1 MIRRDYI
8 LRMIEQFIQALARLR
23 SLKQERRWE
32 QVAGTLD
39 EEFQHFLGVNT
50 QAAEKLSET
59 ELMAHVM
66 RGEPSL
72 AVRDKTLLLTGLLK
86 EAGDAAAAQDR
97 LDESRA
103 WYLKGLHLLLAT
115 LGREAAFEVPECV
128 PRVEAFVSAL
138 AGAPLPLATQ
148 ARLMQHYEHLAEF
161 GRAEDKLFAMLEQ
174 EPENAALVDFGLAF
188 YERLGRQT
196 DANLEA
202 GNLPRAEVEIGL
214 AELRERKMAN
224 QAK

>member
-32 QVAGTLD
+32 EAAGTVD
-39 EEFQHFLGVNT
+39 EQFQRFLGVNA

-59 ELMAHVM
+59 ELMARVIQ
-66 RGEPSL
+66 GEPSL

-86 EAGDAAAAQDR
+86 EAGDVAAEQGNTE
-97 LDESRA
+97 ESRA
-103 WYLKGLHLLLAT
+103 WYLKGLHLLLGT
-115 LGREAAFEVPECV
+115 LGREEAFEIPECV

-138 AGAPLPLATQ
+138 ADARLPLATQ
-148 ARLMQHYEHLAEF
+148 AKLMQHYEHVAEF
-161 GRAEDKLFAMLEQ
+161 GRAEDALFALLEQ
-174 EPENAALVDFGLAF
+174 EPANPALTDFGIAF

-202 GNLPRAEVEIGL
+202 GNLPRAEVEASL
-214 AELRERKMAN
+214 AELRQRKMAN
-224 QAK
+224 HAK